1 VSPIR
6 FHHWLSVPCALVA
19 LTTVAAAQSS
29 GNRVLGIDV
38 SAWQGNISQTTWN
51 NLRSRDKRHFVFVRA
66 TRGGT
71 TGVDKRAGGF
81 PSSDNTT
88 FTLSQRYDDPYFV
101 QNMNRA
107 TAAGMFAG
115 SYHFARPDIVST
127 TTNSGGIANSARD
140 EADHYL
146 QIAGAFMRP
155 GYLLPTFDLEAG
167 DGIRT
172 DNALAQ
178 YSIDFSNRIHEAMQI
193 RPMIYLNGNYA
204 HNVLGRASVA
214 RRDQLAKP
222 AATQPSLAGPAFSQ
236 MWLARYVNQA
246 NPDAIDV
253 QFGHPNSGLS
263 TVYGPWDDYGKSH
276 PWVFWQYASTGRLAS
291 FNNGNSNLDF
301 NVLNGGMEYLADQ
314 LVPAVWWT
322 DTSGDWNT
330 LANWNSGQSVPV
342 PVRGPN
348 QLAAVGTQT
357 LPVPRLPGAAGT
369 GPTSGR
375 YDTVI
380 LDRPNADITV
390 TLSSGTH
397 DIRKLYLRET
407 FAMTGGS
414 LTVNYVPVA
423 ESTPMSLQVSAAAS
437 ISGDARLSAHTIHVD
452 ATRTL
457 TADNATL
464 TFETLR
470 LDRGTAPATLALRG
484 DLAVVGAGGRTAT
497 IGTNG
502 GTAATGRIDLTG
514 GQRTISVA
522 DGAAAIDLAVSAP
535 LVNGGLTKSGLGT
548 MQLTTANSHA
558 GPTTVSAGT
567 LQVSHA
573 AALGGSPVRIE
584 TGATL
589 AVGSGITI
597 RTPAVVVAGG
607 TLSASTLAVN
617 DTTGIRSLSINAGTL
632 AGSPTVAITTGGVLA
647 LAPDAR
653 VTVPLAGLWIDQ
665 SPAGGKLDLGAGQVN
680 LAAGGITA
688 ADLRADIIAGR
699 NGGAWNGST
708 GITSSLAAA
717 SGGTRGVGYL
727 IEGNGS
733 ARVSF
738 AAAGDVDLSGSVDVF
753 DLVSINSAGRYGT
766 GGQSVWSQGDF
777 NYDGATNVFDLV
789 AVNTSG
795 AYGRGN
801 YFHSPPAGVGSGS
814 VAAVPEPGGLVL
826 IAIAGVVATA
836 ILRSATFVPVGPVS
850 IRPPAAASRGLVSQR
865 ATA

>member
-1 VSPIR
+1 MTPLR
-6 FHHWLSVPCALVA
+6 LHHWFWVPCALVA
-19 LTTVAAAQSS
+19 LTTDAAAQSS

-51 NLRSRDKRHFVFVRA
+51 NLRTVDNREFVFVRA

-81 PSSDNTT
+81 PSSDNTS

-146 QIAGAFMRP
+146 QMAGGFMRP

-172 DNALAQ
+172 DNELAQ
-178 YSIDFSNRIHEAMQI
+178 YSIDFSNRIYEAMQI

-204 HNVLGRASVA
+204 HNVLGGASAA
-214 RRDQLAKP
+214 RREQLAKP
-222 AATQPSLAGPAFSQ
+222 AATQPSLAGPAFSG

-246 NPDAIDV
+246 DPDSINV
-253 QFGHPNSGLS
+253 QSGHPNSGLS
-263 TVYGPWDDYGKSH
+263 TVYGPWDDYGDAH

-301 NVLNGGMEYLADQ
+301 NVLQGGMEYLADQ

-322 DTSGDWNT
+322 DASGDWST
-330 LANWNSGQSVPV
+330 LANWNSGQSVSV
-342 PVRGPN
+342 PVRAPD
-348 QLAAVGTQT
+348 QLAAIGTQT
-357 LPVPRLPGAAGT
+357 MPVPRLPGAPGT

-414 LTVNYVPVA
+414 LSVNYVPVP

-437 ISGDARLSAHTIHVD
+437 ISGGGRLAAHTIHID
-452 ATRTL
+452 AARTL
-457 TADNATL
+457 TAEDATL

-484 DLAVVGAGGRTAT
+484 DLNVVGTAGRTAT
-497 IGTNG
+497 IGTTSG
-502 GTAATGRIDLTG
+502 SAATGRIDLAG
-514 GQRTISVA
+514 GTRTIHVA
-522 DGAAAIDLAVSAP
+522 DGTAAIDLALAVP
-535 LVNGGLTKSGLGT
+535 LQNGGLTKSGLGT
-548 MQLTTANSHA
+548 MHLTAANTHA
-558 GPTTVSAGT
+558 GPTTVAAGT

-573 AALGGSPVRIE
+573 AGLGSSPV
-584 TGATL
+584 TVAAGATL
-589 AVGSGITI
+589 AVGSGVSIK
-597 RTPAVVVAGG
+597 TPAVVVNGG
-607 TLSASTLAVN
+607 TFSVTTLAVN
-617 DTTGIRSLSINAGTL
+617 DTTGIRSLTINAGTVSGL
-632 AGSPTVAITTGGVLA
+632 PTVAITTGGVLA
-647 LAPDAR
+647 LAHDAR
-653 VTVPLAGLWIDQ
+653 VVVGLAGLWVDQ
-665 SPAGGKLDLGAGQVN
+665 TASGGRLDLGAGQVSI
-680 LAAGGITA
+680 AGGGITA
-688 ADLRADIIAGR
+688 ADLRADLIAGR
-699 NGGAWNGST
+699 NGGAWNGAT
-708 GITSSLAAA
+708 GITSSAA
-717 SGGTRGVGYL
+717 SAAGGTRTVGYVV
-727 IEGNGS
+727 ESNGA

-738 AAAGDVDLSGSVDVF
+738 AASGDVDLSGSVDVF
-753 DLVSINSAGRYGT
+753 DLVNINSGGRYGT
-766 GGQSVWSQGDF
+766 GAASVWSQGDF
-777 NYDGATNVFDLV
+777 NYDGVTNVFDLV
-789 AVNTSG
+789 GVNTSG
-795 AYGRGN
+795 VYGRGG
-801 YFHSPPAGVGSGS
+801 YLPSQPTVTGFGG
-814 VAAVPEPGGLVL
+814 VAAVPEPHGLLLV
-826 IAIAGVVATA
+826 IVAGAIAAT
-836 ILRSATFVPVGPVS
+836 IRRSATFVPVGPVS
-850 IRPPAAASRGLVSQR
+850 SSPPAAASRG
-865 ATA
+865 